1 MSDACIARS
10 VQCRAERSLLYPTP
24 PVMSALPS
32 SGYPYNLGRAQS
44 RSITTSS
51 SEAQKWF
58 DYGLIWC
65 YAFHHEEAIR
75 CFEQC
80 TYHDPDAVMGYW
92 GIAYALGGDY
102 NHQWMLFGVGEIDM
116 VMPRIK
122 EAVGNGNKATGAS
135 KLERALMNALD
146 ARVPADE
153 EDRDYAAWDKRYMD
167 AMRAIYEE
175 NPDDLDIA
183 ALYAESMMIQ
193 TPWNLWNLHTG
204 EPTPG
209 SYTLEIER
217 VIEKALLEPG
227 SNTHAGLLHF
237 YIHLEE
243 MSQHPEKAVV
253 AGDKLLHLVPD
264 GGHSTHMPSHLDIL
278 IGDYR
283 RAITSNALAIEAD
296 TKYINIHGLDGF
308 FTTYALHNYNSL
320 IYAAMFNGQSKVA
333 LRYTT
338 EMERLLASDWC
349 HSVHGDFME
358 AAGAT
363 RVHVLVRFGMWTD
376 LIQIVLPADPVTY
389 SVTTAFVHYGK
400 GIAHAALNQIDKAQE
415 QQKLY
420 LEAIARVPSTR
431 LVFPNKASEVFKIGT
446 AMLSGEIEYR
456 RGQPEIAFNHLRD
469 SITYYDALQYS
480 EPWGWMQPTRHTYA
494 ALKLEQGQVEEAMEV
509 YAEDLGLSGK
519 LARSFWHPKNVW
531 ALHGYYECLKRL
543 GKDGGGEG
551 RWVKGELGL
560 ALEVADI
567 EIESSCFCRMDVKKE
582 EEVKVDVNEKAK
594 AGCCTV

>member
-1 MSDACIARS
+1 M
-10 VQCRAERSLLYPTP
+10 T
-24 PVMSALPS
+24 ALPS
-32 SGYPYNLGRAQS
+32 SEYPYDLGRARS
-44 RSITTSS
+44 RKITTTNA
-51 SEAQKWF
+51 EAQKWF

-80 TYHDPDAVMGYW
+80 TYHDPDTVMGYW

-102 NHQWMLFGVGEIDM
+102 NHQWKLFGIGEIDT
-116 VMPRIK
+116 VLPRIK
-122 EAVGNGNKATGAS
+122 EAVGKGNKAKGAS
-135 KLERALMNALD
+135 KLERGLMNALD
-146 ARVPADE
+146 SRMPENE

-167 AMRAIYEE
+167 AMSGVYEAY
-175 NPDDLDIA
+175 PDDLDIA

-204 EPTPG
+204 EPNPE
-209 SYTLEIER
+209 SCTLEIER
-217 VIEKALLEPG
+217 VLEKALLDPE
-227 SNTHAGLLHF
+227 SDTHAGLLHF

-253 AGDKLLHLVPD
+253 AGDKLLHLIPD

-296 TKYINIHGLDGF
+296 TKYIKIHGLDGF
-308 FTTYALHNYNSL
+308 FTTYSLHNYNSL

-333 LRYTT
+333 LKYVT
-338 EMERLLASDWC
+338 EMEHLLASDWC

-363 RVHVLVRFGMWTD
+363 RIHVLIRFGMWAD
-376 LIQIVLPADPVTY
+376 LLEMPLPSDQVTY
-389 SVTTAFVHYGK
+389 SVTTAFIHYGK
-400 GIAHAALNQIDKAQE
+400 GIAHAALNQIDKALK
-415 QQKLY
+415 QQSLY
-420 LEAIARVPSTR
+420 LDAIARVPPTR
-431 LVFPNKASEVFKIGT
+431 LVFPNKASDVFKVGT

-456 RGQPEIAFNHLRD
+456 RQNYDIAFAHLEE
-469 SITYYDALQYS
+469 SIVTYDALLYS

-494 ALKLEQGQVEEAMEV
+494 ALKLEQGEVEEAMEI

-543 GKDGGGEG
+543 GLDGGGEG
-551 RWVKGELGL
+551 RWVKGELEL
-560 ALEVADI
+560 ALVVADI
-567 EIESSCFCRMDVKKE
+567 EIESSCFCRMDVKKGIVAAGDN
-582 EEVKVDVNEKAK
+582 EEVDIGVNGDKK
-594 AGCCTV
+594 GKCCTT

>member
-1 MSDACIARS
+1 M
-10 VQCRAERSLLYPTP
+10 V
-24 PVMSALPS
+24 ALPS
-32 SGYPYNLGRAQS
+32 SEYPYTLGRASS
-44 RSITTSS
+44 RKITTTSA
-51 SEAQKWF
+51 EAQKWF

-65 YAFHHEEAIR
+65 YAFHHEEAVR

-102 NHQWMLFGVGEIDM
+102 NHQWKLFGIGEIDT
-116 VMPRIK
+116 VLPRIQ
-122 EAVGNGNKATGAS
+122 EAVRKGNEAKGTS
-135 KLERALMNALD
+135 KLERGLMNALD
-146 ARVPADE
+146 SRMPEND

-167 AMRAIYEE
+167 AMRRVYEE

-204 EPTPG
+204 EPNPE
-209 SYTLEIER
+209 SYTLEIEL
-217 VIEKALLEPG
+217 VLEKALLNPE

-253 AGDKLLHLVPD
+253 AGDKLLHLIPD

-296 TKYINIHGLDGF
+296 SKYIKIHGLDGF
-308 FTTYALHNYNSL
+308 FTTYTLHNHNSL

-333 LRYTT
+333 LDYVKR
-338 EMERLLASDWC
+338 MEDLLASDMAS
-349 HSVHGDFME
+349 SVHGDFIE
-358 AAGAT
+358 AVGAT
-363 RVHVLVRFGMWTD
+363 RVHVSIRFGMWNDIINLQFPTD
-376 LIQIVLPADPVTY
+376 RVTY
-389 SVTTAFVHYGK
+389 CVTTAFIHYGK
-400 GIAHAALNQIDKAQE
+400 GIAYAALNRIEEARE
-415 QQKLY
+415 QQALY
-420 LEAIARVPSTR
+420 LEAIARVPASR
-431 LVFPNKASEVFKIGT
+431 MVFPNKASDVFKIGT

-456 RGQPEIAFNHLRD
+456 QGNYDLAFSHLRE
-469 SITYYDALQYS
+469 SIVAYDALSYS

-494 ALKLEQGQVEEAMEV
+494 ALKLEQGEVKEAMEI

-531 ALHGYYECLKRL
+531 ALHGYYECLK
-543 GKDGGGEG
+543 DGGGEG
-551 RWVKGELGL
+551 RWVKGELEL
-560 ALEVADI
+560 ALVVADI
-567 EIESSCFCRMDVKKE
+567 EIESSCFCRMDVKQDKTGVEDPTTEKE
-582 EEVKVDVNEKAK
+582 E
-594 AGCCTV
+594 GLCCQK

>member
-1 MSDACIARS
+1 MAANKVVHDPCITHFTM
-10 VQCRAERSLLYPTP
+10 V
-24 PVMSALPS
+24 ALPS
-32 SGYPYNLGRAQS
+32 SEYPYTLGRASS
-44 RSITTSS
+44 RKITTTRA
-51 SEAQKWF
+51 EAQKWF

-65 YAFHHEEAIR
+65 YAFHHEEAVR

-102 NHQWMLFGVGEIDM
+102 NHQWKLFGIGEIDT
-116 VMPRIK
+116 VLPKIQ
-122 EAVGNGNKATGAS
+122 EAVRKGNKAQGAS
-135 KLERALMNALD
+135 KLERGLMDALD
-146 ARVPADE
+146 SRMPESE
-153 EDRDYAAWDKRYMD
+153 EDRDYPAWDKRYMD
-167 AMRAIYEE
+167 AMRGVYEE
-175 NPDDLDIA
+175 NTNDLDIA

-204 EPTPG
+204 EPNPE
-209 SYTLEIER
+209 SYTLEIEL
-217 VIEKALLEPG
+217 VLEKALQNPE
-227 SNTHAGLLHF
+227 SDTHAGLLHF

-243 MSQHPEKAVV
+243 MSQHPERAVV
-253 AGDKLLHLVPD
+253 AGDKLLHLIPD

-296 TKYINIHGLDGF
+296 AKYIKIHGLDGF

-333 LRYTT
+333 LKYVT

-358 AAGAT
+358 SAGAT
-363 RVHVLVRFGMWTD
+363 RVHVLIRFGMWTD
-376 LIQIVLPADPVTY
+376 LLEMPLPSDRATY
-389 SVTTAFVHYGK
+389 CVTTAFVHYGK
-400 GIAHAALNQIDKAQE
+400 GIAHAALNQIDKALE
-415 QQKLY
+415 QQALY
-420 LEAIARVPSTR
+420 LDALTRIPATR
-431 LVFPNKASEVFKIGT
+431 LVFPNKASDVFKVGT

-456 RGQPEIAFNHLRD
+456 QGNYDLAFSHLRE
-469 SITYYDALQYS
+469 SIAAYDALLYS

-494 ALKLEQGQVEEAMEV
+494 ALKLEQGEVKEAMEI

-543 GKDGGGEG
+543 GMDGGGEG
-551 RWVKGELGL
+551 RWVKGELEL
-560 ALEVADI
+560 ALVVADI
-567 EIESSCFCRMDVKKE
+567 EIESSCFCRMDIKKGI
-582 EEVKVDVNEKAK
+582 EEVTDKEKVDMGVEGEKTK
-594 AGCCTV
+594 EGKCCTA